1 MFVCFILG
9 CFIYVLIINLV
20 LHIPRITKGLIYT
33 TSDLINAIV
42 YDCRCKINMFQLIS
56 LTPSY
61 IVKNTRVLHQ
71 HKYSISAE
79 NCVFT
84 MEIFSLIVVYY

>member
-1 MFVCFILG
+1 MLH
-9 CFIYVLIINLV
+9 YVLIINLV

-61 IVKNTRVLHQ
+61 ELRDIVKNTKEFCISINTVYLLKTVFLLW
-71 HKYSISAE
+71 KYSH
-79 NCVFT
+79 
-84 MEIFSLIVVYY
+84 

>member
-1 MFVCFILG
+1 M
-9 CFIYVLIINLV
+9 
-20 LHIPRITKGLIYT
+20 LHIARITKGLIYT
-33 TSDLINAIV
+33 TSDLINASIV
-42 YDCRCKINMFQLIS
+42 YDCRCKINMFELIS

-61 IVKNTRVLHQ
+61 ELRDIVKNTRVLHQ